1 MGEVQQRA
9 SGIGIPAAIALGV
22 GAMMGSGIF
31 TLLGLAG
38 RTSGPLIPVAF
49 LVAAFAASFS
59 VYSYARL
66 GGAFPSRG
74 GAAGFL
80 RAGLGSGVLSGGF
93 NVFQFLGYLFATAL
107 YAAG

>member
-1 MGEVQQRA
+1 
-9 SGIGIPAAIALGV
+9 
-22 GAMMGSGIF
+22 MMGSGIF

-38 RTSGPLIPVAF
+38 RTAGPLIPVAF
-49 LVAAFAASFS
+49 LVAAIAASFS

-80 RAGLGSGVLSGGF
+80 RAGLGTGVLSGGL
-93 NVFQFLGYLFATAL
+93 NLFQYLGYLFATAL
-107 YAAG
+107 